1 MRIMHIIDPST
12 PDESLADVAALVALL
27 PQSQQ
32 SVVALGHSSLVTAA
46 VIAGLPP
53 AVISHHRCSGCL
65 DISAWR
71 FIARMARD
79 FAPTHV
85 QLWGTGG
92 LAAMGA
98 LAYHPPGGCIATLP
112 TLPPQG
118 LLTPINIALRRQPRW
133 LFVGQSRRQ
142 TAALAARFSPAHQAI
157 HLPPAIPSPSP
168 VAPLQPP
175 DAASLKAMLDI
186 PSEAGPLILLGGSPG
201 PAFRHDIACWAAAI
215 VQHVLPNITC
225 LIHPSAITDKSHQAA
240 DRRLTDFIRTSH
252 KPEMFVLAP
261 ADLSIES
268 LLPAAD
274 AFLFTPDSPAP
285 AGSLLRAMAAAKP
298 IAATNT
304 SANREILRHNHTA
317 LLAPP
322 NDPKQIAA
330 ALLDLLEPARTPAA
344 TAAAPAA
351 DEPPLLTPQEM
362 AANAREHALAYFSP
376 AAMADRYRSVY
387 EQLLHHPQEPVAVLS
402 APPTVATA

>member
-1 MRIMHIIDPST
+1 MRIMHIIDPTT

-27 PQSQQ
+27 PQSDQ
-32 SVVALGHSSLVTAA
+32 SVAALGHSSVVTAA
-46 VIAGLPP
+46 VLAGIPP
-53 AVISHHRCSGCL
+53 VVISHHRSSASL
-65 DISAWR
+65 DVSAWR
-71 FIARMARD
+71 FIARTAHD

-85 QLWGTGG
+85 QVWGTGS
-92 LAAMGA
+92 LAALGA

-112 TLPPQG
+112 TLPPPG
-118 LLTPINIALRRQPRW
+118 LITPITLALRRQPRW

-142 TAALAARFSPAHQAI
+142 TAALAARFGPAHQAVYV
-157 HLPPAIPSPSP
+157 PPAIPQPSP
-168 VAPLQPP
+168 VAPSQPP
-175 DAASLKAMLDI
+175 DASALKAMLDI
-186 PSEAGPLILLGGSPG
+186 SADAGPLILLGGSPG

-215 VQHVLPNITC
+215 VQHVLPNATC
-225 LIHPSAITDKSHQAA
+225 LIHPSAINDKSHQAA
-240 DRRLTDFIRTSH
+240 ERRLADFIHTSH
-252 KPEMFVLAP
+252 KPEMFALAP
-261 ADLSIES
+261 VDMPVES

-330 ALLDLLEPARTPAA
+330 ALLDLIEPARMSAA
-344 TAAAPAA
+344 SPAAPAA
-351 DEPPLLTPQEM
+351 DATPLPSPQELS
-362 AANAREHALAYFSP
+362 ANAREHALTYFSA

-387 EQLLHHPQEPVAVLS
+387 EQLLHQPQEPVVVLS
-402 APPTVATA
+402 APPAVATA